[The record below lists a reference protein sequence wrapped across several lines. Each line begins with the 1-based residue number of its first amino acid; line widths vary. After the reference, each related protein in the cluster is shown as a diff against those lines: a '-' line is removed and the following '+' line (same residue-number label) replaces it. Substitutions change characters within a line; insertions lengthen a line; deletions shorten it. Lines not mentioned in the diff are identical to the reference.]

1 MKEQLEK
8 RLKELKEEF
17 ESGQKML
24 IELDARRANLSES
37 LLRISGAIQVLQEEI
52 NKSNGSGSKPVRQ
65 SEPQVVESEKK
76 R

>member
-8 RLKELKEEF
+8 RLKELKNEF

-24 IELDARRANLSES
+24 IDLDARRANLSES

-52 NKSNGSGSKPVRQ
+52 NKGNGDGPKLVRQ
-65 SEPQVVESEKK
+65 LDPELVESEKK
-76 R
+76 K